1 MSMAD
6 PGLTRRLGRELLR
19 QAFYISIAVLV
30 SMFVVGLMI
39 EDVLIEQALEGEA
52 DYYWK
57 RVERDGVDTLP
68 DTKNLTAYRAG
79 IGAGVPADL
88 AGLEP
93 GFHRSKEPRE
103 TIIYVSER
111 DGERVYLQFEAA
123 QVDELVLIFGTVPLA
138 LALIVIYLST
148 WLAWRVSRRA
158 VSPVVALAR
167 NVRELDPAAPDPSM
181 LRTDDVLDTDE
192 EIRVLAGAL
201 EDLVVRI
208 REFTERERQF
218 TRDASHELR
227 TPLTVIKMALD
238 RLNRDPTLSD
248 SARETLQRVRNSA
261 EDMESL
267 TKAFL
272 LLARELDQ
280 GLARDWIDVNAVV
293 ESELERAQLITP
305 DAARCHI
312 DSHARLWV
320 FAPEKIVE
328 SVVGNLLRNAVAYA
342 DQGEVRVDIHEDR
355 VVIEDTGPGMSA
367 EDVGKIFKPF
377 VRRQRQRGGYGVGLT
392 IVKRLTERFDWPLD
406 MQSEPGRGTRVQIR
420 FPGARN
426 RPAG

>member
-1 MSMAD
+1 MAD

-19 QAFYISIAVLV
+19 QALYISIAVLV
-30 SMFVVGLMI
+30 SMFVAGLMI

-52 DYYWK
+52 EYYWN
-57 RVERDGVDTLP
+57 RVERDDVETLP
-68 DTKNLTAYRAG
+68 DTKNLTAYRDG
-79 IGAGVPADL
+79 FGAGVPPGL
-88 AGLEP
+88 ARLEP
-93 GFHRSKEPRE
+93 GFHRISEPRDA
-103 TIIYVSER
+103 IIYVSER
-111 DGERVYLQFEAA
+111 NGERVYLQFEAE
-123 QVDELVLIFGTVPLA
+123 QVDELVFIFGTVPLA

-167 NVRELDPAAPDPSM
+167 NVRELDPAAPDASM
-181 LRTDDVLDTDE
+181 LKTEEVEDADE
-192 EIRVLAGAL
+192 EIRVLASAL

-208 REFTERERQF
+208 REFTERERHF

-238 RLNRDPTLSD
+238 RLDRDPTLGD

-293 ESELERAQLITP
+293 DSELERALLITP
-305 DAARCHI
+305 DAAQCRVEAN
-312 DSHARLWV
+312 ARLWV

-328 SVVGNLLRNAVAYA
+328 SVIGNLVRNAVAYA
-342 DQGEVRVDIHEDR
+342 DQGEVRVEIRDDR
-355 VVIEDTGPGMSA
+355 VIIEDTGPGMSA
-367 EDVGKIFKPF
+367 EDIGKIFKPF
-377 VRRQRQRGGYGVGLT
+377 VRKQRQRGGYGVGLT
-392 IVKRLTERFDWPLD
+392 IVKRLTERFGWPLD
-406 MQSEPGRGTRVQIR
+406 VQSESGRGTRVEIR
-420 FPGARN
+420 FPDARN
-426 RPAG
+426 RPIA

>member
-1 MSMAD
+1 MAA

-19 QAFYISIAVLV
+19 QALYISVAVLV
-30 SMFVVGLMI
+30 SMFVAGLMI

-52 DYYWK
+52 EYYWN
-57 RVERDGVDTLP
+57 RVDRDGIETLP
-68 DTKNLTAYRAG
+68 DTQNLTAYRAG
-79 IGAGVPADL
+79 FGAGVPPEL
-88 AGLEP
+88 AGLGP
-93 GFHRSKEPRE
+93 GFHRTKEPRE
-103 TIIYVSER
+103 SIIYVSDH
-111 DGERVYLQFEAA
+111 DGDRIYLRFEAE

-158 VSPVVALAR
+158 VSPLVALAG
-167 NVRELDPAAPDPSM
+167 NVRRLDPAAPDPSM
-181 LRTDDVLDTDE
+181 LKTDDVLDGDE
-192 EIRVLAGAL
+192 ETLVLAGAL

-238 RLNRDPTLSD
+238 RLDRDPALGD
-248 SARETLQRVRNSA
+248 AARETLQRVRNSA

-272 LLARELDQ
+272 LLSRELDQ

-293 ESELERAQLITP
+293 DSELERAQLITP
-305 DAARCHI
+305 DAAHGQVVT
-312 DSHARLWV
+312 HARLWV

-328 SVVGNLLRNAVAYA
+328 SVIGNLLRNAVAYA
-342 DQGEVRVDIHEDR
+342 DQGEVRVEIRDDR
-355 VVIEDTGPGMSA
+355 VIIEDTGPGMSA
-367 EDVGKIFKPF
+367 EDIGKIFKPF
-377 VRRQRQRGGYGVGLT
+377 VRKQRQRGGYGVGLT
-392 IVKRLTERFDWPLD
+392 IVKRLTERFGWPLD
-406 MQSEPGRGTRVQIR
+406 VQSEPGRGTRVQIR
-420 FPGARN
+420 FPDARTQ
-426 RPAG
+426 PAT

>member
-1 MSMAD
+1 MSG

-19 QAFYISIAVLV
+19 QAFYISVAVLV
-30 SMFVVGLMI
+30 SMFVAGLLI

-52 DYYWK
+52 DYYWT
-57 RVERDGVDTLP
+57 RVERDGVETLP
-68 DTKNLTAYRAG
+68 DTKNLTAYRDG
-79 IGAGVPADL
+79 FGAGVPTEL

-93 GFHRSKEPRE
+93 GFHRIREPRDQ
-103 TIIYVSER
+103 ILYVSER
-111 DGERVYLQFEAA
+111 GDARIYLKFEAE

-148 WLAWRVSRRA
+148 WLAYRVSRRA
-158 VSPVVALAR
+158 VSPVVALAS
-167 NVRELDPAAPDPSM
+167 NVRKLDPASPDPSM
-181 LRTDDVLDTDE
+181 LKTDGILEDPDE
-192 EIRVLAGAL
+192 EIRVLASAL

-238 RLNRDPTLSD
+238 RLDRDPSLSD
-248 SARETLQRVRNSA
+248 PARETLQRVRNST

-293 ESELERAQLITP
+293 DAELERARLITP
-305 DAARCHI
+305 DAADCRI
-312 DSHARLWV
+312 EAHARLWV

-328 SVVGNLLRNAVAYA
+328 SVIGNLLRNAVAYA
-342 DQGEVRVDIHEDR
+342 DQGEVRVEIREDF
-355 VVIEDTGPGMSA
+355 VIIEDTGPGMSA

-392 IVKRLTERFDWPLD
+392 IVKRLTGRFGWPLEV
-406 MQSEPGRGTRVQIR
+406 QSEPGHGTRVLIR

-426 RPAG
+426 GPAT

>member
-1 MSMAD
+1 MAD

-19 QAFYISIAVLV
+19 QALYISIAVLV
-30 SMFVVGLMI
+30 SMFVAGLMI

-52 DYYWK
+52 EYYWN
-57 RVERDGVDTLP
+57 RVERDDVETLP
-68 DTKNLTAYRAG
+68 DTKNLTAYRDG
-79 IGAGVPADL
+79 FGAGVPPGL
-88 AGLEP
+88 ARLEP
-93 GFHRSKEPRE
+93 GFHRISEPRDA
-103 TIIYVSER
+103 IIYVSER
-111 DGERVYLQFEAA
+111 NGERVYLQFEAE
-123 QVDELVLIFGTVPLA
+123 QVDELVFIFGTVPLA

-167 NVRELDPAAPDPSM
+167 NVRELDPAAPDASM
-181 LRTDDVLDTDE
+181 LKTEEVEDADE
-192 EIRVLAGAL
+192 EIRVLASAL

-208 REFTERERQF
+208 REFTERERHF

-238 RLNRDPTLSD
+238 RLDRDPTLGD

-293 ESELERAQLITP
+293 DSELERALLITP
-305 DAARCHI
+305 DAAQCRVEAN
-312 DSHARLWV
+312 ARLWV

-328 SVVGNLLRNAVAYA
+328 SVIGNLVRNAVAYA
-342 DQGEVRVDIHEDR
+342 DQGEVRVEIRDDR
-355 VVIEDTGPGMSA
+355 VIIEDTGPGMSA
-367 EDVGKIFKPF
+367 EDIGKIFKPF
-377 VRRQRQRGGYGVGLT
+377 VRKQRQRGGYGVGLT
-392 IVKRLTERFDWPLD
+392 IVKRLTERFGWPLD
-406 MQSEPGRGTRVQIR
+406 VQSESGRGTRVEIL
-420 FPGARN
+420 FPDARN
-426 RPAG
+426 RPIA